1 MKTLI
6 VYSSKTGNTRKL
18 AQAIHL
24 ALDNAELSRVEM
36 APSPDKYDL
45 ILLGFWIEEG
55 TADEKMKLYMKR
67 LKNKKVGLFATLGAY
82 PDSKHAADSLKA
94 VTQLIPDCSVVGH
107 YICQGA
113 IDPELIEWMETL
125 PKDHGYG
132 PTESRRKLWA
142 DAARH
147 PDDEDIQAVT
157 DWALGVVEKQSA

>member
-24 ALDNAELSRVEM
+24 AVDHAELSRVEM
-36 APSPDKYDL
+36 APNPDQYDL

-55 TADEKMKLYMKR
+55 TADEKMRLYMKR
-67 LKNKKVGLFATLGAY
+67 LKGQKVGLFATLGAY
-82 PDSKHAADSLKA
+82 PDSKHAAESLSAATK
-94 VTQLIPDCSVVGH
+94 LIPDCSVVGH

-113 IDPELIEWMETL
+113 IDPELVEWMESL

-132 PTESRRKLWA
+132 PTESRKKLWN
-142 DAARH
+142 DAAKH
-147 PDDEDIQAVT
+147 PNDADLQAAAE
-157 DWALGVVEKQSA
+157 WAQGIVEKQSA